1 VFDSHGNLYG
11 TTWGGGS
18 AACYTGCG
26 TIFKLAPPSG
36 GSAWTETVL
45 FSWPN
50 NPQSS
55 IVVLSNG
62 LLYGTTFNL
71 GAANVGSVFELSP

>member
-1 VFDSHGNLYG
+1 MTSRSIGEH
-11 TTWGGGS
+11 
-18 AACYTGCG
+18 TGCG

-50 NPQSS
+50 SPQSS
-55 IVVLSNG
+55 IVVFRNG
-62 LLYGTTFNL
+62 LLYGTTFFL
-71 GAANVGSVFELSP
+71 GAANVGSVFELAP